1 MSFQQ
6 NNNNREALE
15 KQYTI
20 RKEKF
25 NIKDQ
30 ILDLLKKIDKVTKS
44 ISANKHMKEFLESFK
59 EDTGGDRKALSK
71 FIERDK
77 TILNSTNIVFDDIK
91 KKFYK
96 VSEAFKELNEIN
108 ANIAATPGM
117 REEIESLLDN
127 FEAIYEKHSLD
138 KDPEIQATLRKYK
151 IITEKNT
158 KNLADFLDDE
168 SLHFNDKVK
177 EQFKQVSRALIE
189 INAEINGIKSGYLA
203 NSNSSNSSNSSN
215 NESNKNT
222 GYSPNSEGVN
232 DENRSNI
239 RPRVHRVRHK
249 RGSGSGSRRRSESG
263 IGSGSERS
271 RVYSSSGGSR
281 KTKSRRSKR
290 SSKRTK
296 KHYSKRTKK
305 H

>member
-1 MSFQQ
+1 
-6 NNNNREALE
+6 
-15 KQYTI
+15 
-20 RKEKF
+20 
-25 NIKDQ
+25 
-30 ILDLLKKIDKVTKS
+30 
-44 ISANKHMKEFLESFK
+44 
-59 EDTGGDRKALSK
+59 
-71 FIERDK
+71 
-77 TILNSTNIVFDDIK
+77 
-91 KKFYK
+91 
-96 VSEAFKELNEIN
+96 
-108 ANIAATPGM
+108 M